1 MDQKKL
7 QSSSKYNE
15 YDLDGDGIVSD
26 AELSNMKEIKE
37 TETALR
43 KNLAQLR
50 MARYTLI
57 AMGLFT
63 FMMFMPFIS
72 IERINALA
80 EISSLFYISGAGIVG
95 AYMGTTAW
103 MNKKQKLTLTFRDV
117 MGGLKKSQRSLK
129 AWGKQKWRTKSGKPS
144 TQGPKATG
152 ERYLPEKAIK
162 ALSPAEYA
170 RSTAAK
176 RKATRAGKQ
185 VAKQPKKIA
194 RKTRAYR
201 KVT

>member
-1 MDQKKL
+1 MKTKQKKL

-63 FMMFMPFIS
+63 AAMFFID
-72 IERINALA
+72 IERVKALA
-80 EISSLFYISGAGIVG
+80 DISNLFYISGAGIVG

-103 MNKKQKLTLTFRDV
+103 MNKK
-117 MGGLKKSQRSLK
+117 
-129 AWGKQKWRTKSGKPS
+129 
-144 TQGPKATG
+144 
-152 ERYLPEKAIK
+152 
-162 ALSPAEYA
+162 
-170 RSTAAK
+170 
-176 RKATRAGKQ
+176 
-185 VAKQPKKIA
+185 
-194 RKTRAYR
+194 
-201 KVT
+201 